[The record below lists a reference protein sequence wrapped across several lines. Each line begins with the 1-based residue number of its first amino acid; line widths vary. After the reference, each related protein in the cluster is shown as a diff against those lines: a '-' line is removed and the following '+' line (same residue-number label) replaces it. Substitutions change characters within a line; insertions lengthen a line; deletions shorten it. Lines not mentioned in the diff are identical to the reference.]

1 MDRNLDAIFR
11 QSKLTAWM
19 PDSEPLLIRTVIEG
33 GVLMGPFLLFALI
46 WIGTTL
52 RYFFR
57 QDRSLKHLVSLL
69 IFPLGFGLLGL
80 AQWSLQW
87 HGVHQGMAIS
97 GYPDEMQY
105 LEKAVRIGRTTL
117 VVLSTAGISLL
128 TTAVGFAFL
137 LHDPDQG
144 GRAK

>member
-1 MDRNLDAIFR
+1 
-11 QSKLTAWM
+11 M
-19 PDSEPLLIRTVIEG
+19 PDPEPSLTRTVIEG

-57 QDRSLKHLVSLL
+57 RNRSVKHLVSLL

-80 AQWSLQW
+80 GQWVFHW
-87 HGVHQGMAIS
+87 HAVHQGMEIS
-97 GYPDEMQY
+97 GYPDEMIY
-105 LEKAVRIGRTTL
+105 IEKAVRIGQTTL

-128 TTAVGFAFL
+128 TTAAGFAFP
-137 LHDPDQG
+137 LHDPNQG
-144 GRAK
+144 GPAPLNPS